1 MTSVRGIAAKV
12 GVSVATVSRA
22 LNNHPN
28 VDPATRERVLQA
40 VNRAGYAPSVGK
52 RVSTVIGLVYPEEPV
67 RADYGAFDASLLVG
81 ILRGVNELRYDVQ
94 IVSVQRDKRPD
105 ENFTQFFMRKG
116 LRGVILRTFER
127 FRGMCVQIGQESF
140 PSVVVADRFDEPGV
154 NFICCESREDSRRAV
169 DHLFDLGHRR
179 IALGM
184 HNVPDTDHLDRK
196 AGYEDAHRE
205 RGVQIDRRLE
215 MEILATMQGGAG
227 LVTRL
232 MTLPEPPTAIFLT
245 DPLATFGALRRCQEL
260 GIRVP
265 QELSIIGFD
274 DGDLRRHTFPAY
286 TAVCQDA
293 EMLGF
298 ESARWLTRVLSGQ
311 GEPCLR
317 SIRSTMLEINQTT
330 GSPLQRPIR
339 ILPDGMRIT
348 LPASDSVIVPGH
360 TSGGPVGPG
369 ERRS

>member
-1 MTSVRGIAAKV
+1 MKSVRGIAAKV

-28 VDPATRERVLQA
+28 VDPATREKVLQA
-40 VNRAGYAPSVGK
+40 ANRSGYVPNVGK

-67 RADYGAFDASLLVG
+67 RADYGAFDASLLAG

-105 ENFTQFFMRKG
+105 ETYTQFFMRKG
-116 LRGVILRTFER
+116 IRGTILRTFER
-127 FRGMCVQIGQESF
+127 SRAMCVQIAEEGF
-140 PSVVVADRFDEPGV
+140 PSVVVADRFEEPSV
-154 NFICCESREDSRRAV
+154 NFLCCESRADSRRAV
-169 DHLFDLGHRR
+169 EHLFDLGHRR

-184 HNVPDTDHLDRK
+184 HNIPDTDHLDRK

-205 RGVQIDRRLE
+205 RGIDLDPRLE
-215 MEILATMQGGAG
+215 VEILATMQGGGG
-227 LVTRL
+227 LITRL
-232 MTLPEPPTAIFLT
+232 MSLPEPPTAIFLT
-245 DPLATFGALRRCQEL
+245 DPLATFGAMRRCQEI

-265 QELSIIGFD
+265 HDISIVGFD

-298 ESARWLTRVLSGQ
+298 ESARWLTRMLSGK
-311 GEPCLR
+311 GEPRLR
-317 SIRSTMLEINQTT
+317 SIRATMLEIHQTT
-330 GSPLQRPIR
+330 GSPPERPIR
-339 ILPDGMRIT
+339 ILPDGTR
-348 LPASDSVIVPGH
+348 LAA
-360 TSGGPVGPG
+360 PVTPTANHAT
-369 ERRS
+369 RPQ